1 MFRSQTAEGENGLV
15 VPSTEPKETQPRR
28 SESKLKNWFRG
39 RRRTGRGS
47 RGGRATEAAKEQP
60 QAQKET
66 STAPVTGTGAG
77 ASTAEEAE
85 GTEEAEATGT
95 RDRSRSAALSS
106 HPITGD
112 ELNEMQRRR
121 SSVLSTNGEAPQR
134 SPAKENGNGN
144 RRSSWFRNSLMKP
157 FSRNSE
163 SKANGNG
170 VAAAGG
176 ATSKDSEIADPS
188 EARQAS
194 TAANREDLRES
205 AAEQGLPAPPA
216 IGKEASNSTARESRF
231 SEDL

>member
-1 MFRSQTAEGENGLV
+1 V
-15 VPSTEPKETQPRR
+15 VPSAAPKEAQPRR

-47 RGGRATEAAKEQP
+47 RGERATEAAREQP
-60 QAQKET
+60 QSQAQEET
-66 STAPVTGTGAG
+66 STAPVTDAG
-77 ASTAEEAE
+77 AVGGAEGVEEAE
-85 GTEEAEATGT
+85 TTGT

-121 SSVLSTNGEAPQR
+121 SSVLSASGKAPQR
-134 SPAKENGNGN
+134 SPTKEDGNGN

-163 SKANGNG
+163 TKTNGNG
-170 VAAAGG
+170 VAVTGG
-176 ATSKDSEIADPS
+176 ATSNDSEVADPS
-188 EARQAS
+188 EAQQAS

-216 IGKEASNSTARESRF
+216 IGKEASNGTARESRF